1 VTIFLQNFMITDE
14 KLLDSGDFWI
24 GTWNEIENRHKSAGG
39 ILVKIRVTTI
49 CTQDIKHT
57 IE

>member
-1 VTIFLQNFMITDE
+1 MIKEE
-14 KLLDSGDFWI
+14 KLSHSGHFWKVTLNGIKI
-24 GTWNEIENRHKSAGG
+24 GHKGAGD
-39 ILVKIRVTTI
+39 IFVKIHVTTI